1 MDTMLIC
8 RQCRA
13 PLPAHVLNNLCAAC
27 QRDGSRTPPASPAQR
42 SFVAPEPA
50 EMARHFPNLEVLELL
65 AVGGMGM
72 VYKARQ
78 PQLDR
83 LVALKVL
90 SPELSSEAAFAERF
104 AREAQALARLNH
116 TNIISIY
123 DFGQRDG
130 YYYFLME

>member
-13 PLPAHVLNNLCAAC
+13 PLPANSLSGVCAAC
-27 QRDGSRTPPASPAQR
+27 QSDSSRTPPASPGAR
-42 SFVAPEPA
+42 ILAPPAPEQIA
-50 EMARHFPNLEVLELL
+50 AHFPQLEILELS

-83 LVALKVL
+83 LVALKIL
-90 SPELSSEAAFAERF
+90 SPELSCDRPLRAVSR
-104 AREAQALARLNH
+104 ARRRPWR
-116 TNIISIY
+116 
-123 DFGQRDG
+123 G
-130 YYYFLME
+130 